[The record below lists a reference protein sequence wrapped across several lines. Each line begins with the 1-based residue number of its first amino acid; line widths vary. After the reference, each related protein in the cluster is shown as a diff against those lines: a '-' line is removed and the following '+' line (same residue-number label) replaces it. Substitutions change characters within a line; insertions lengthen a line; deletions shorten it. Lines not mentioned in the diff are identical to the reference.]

1 MMQRQANQSAAV
13 AELRDAGKTFGKVR
27 ALHGVSLAVGQ
38 GETVALLGPNG
49 AGKTTAISL
58 LLGLRRPTSGS
69 ALLFGRDPR
78 DLASRLRTG
87 VMLQESGVPDT
98 LKVGEVVELF
108 RRLYP
113 QPLGVAE
120 TLAAAGLESKATAL
134 VTGLS
139 GGQKQRLYFAL
150 SIVGDPDLLFL
161 DEPTVGLD
169 VEARQVFWSYINGL
183 VDRGKTIVLTTHY
196 LEEADALANR
206 IVVIDRGHVIAEGT
220 PAAIKARVGGKTV
233 RFRAAGLDE
242 GRVAALSGVGGVR
255 RTGDKFEFYTLQPE
269 DALGRLFAARVALSE
284 LEVVGAGLEEAFL
297 AITREQEGVAA

>member
-1 MMQRQANQSAAV
+1 MVNQREQAAPV

-27 ALHGVSLAVGQ
+27 ALNGVSLTVGQ

-58 LLGLRRPTSGS
+58 MLGLRRPTSGS
-69 ALLFGRDPR
+69 AMLFGRDPR

-113 QPLGVAE
+113 QPLTVEEA
-120 TLAAAGLESKATAL
+120 LAAAGLESKATAQ

-150 SIVGDPDLLFL
+150 SIVGNPDLLFL

-206 IVVIDRGHVIAEGT
+206 IIVIDRGHVIAEGT

-233 RFRAAGLDE
+233 RFRVPGLDE
-242 GRVAALSGVGGVR
+242 GRVATLSGVDGGVR

-269 DALGRLFAARVALSE
+269 DALGRLFAARVEMRE

>member
-1 MMQRQANQSAAV
+1 MINQREQTVPA
-13 AELRDAGKTFGKVR
+13 AELCDAVKTFGKVR
-27 ALHGVSLAVGQ
+27 ALNGVSLAVGQ
-38 GETVALLGPNG
+38 GEIVALLGPNG

-58 LLGLRRPTSGS
+58 MLGLRRPTSGS

-78 DLASRLRTG
+78 DRTSRLRTG

-98 LKVGEVVELF
+98 LKVGEVIELF

-113 QPLGVAE
+113 QPLTVAD

-150 SIVGDPDLLFL
+150 AIVGDPDLLFL

-169 VEARQVFWSYINGL
+169 VEARQVFWSYIDGL
-183 VDRGKTIVLTTHY
+183 VGRGTTIVLTTHY

-206 IVVIDRGHVIAEGT
+206 IVVIDRGRVMAERT

-233 RFRAAGLDE
+233 RFRSSDLDE
-242 GRVAALSGVGGVR
+242 GRLALLTEVR
-255 RTGDKFEFYTLQPE
+255 DARRSGDKLEFYTLQPE
-269 DALGRLFAARVALSE
+269 AALARLFAAGIDLRE

>member
-1 MMQRQANQSAAV
+1 MLRQGNQSTSA
-13 AELRDAGKTFGKVR
+13 AELRDAVKTIGKDR
-27 ALHGVSLAVGQ
+27 ALNGVSLTEGQ

-58 LLGLRRPTSGS
+58 MLGLRRPTAGS

-169 VEARQVFWSYINGL
+169 VEARQVFWSYIDGL
-183 VDRGKTIVLTTHY
+183 VGRGKTIVLTTHY

-206 IVVIDRGHVIAEGT
+206 IVVIDRGRVIAEGT

-233 RFRAAGLDE
+233 RFRATGLDE
-242 GRVAALSGVGGVR
+242 GRVAALTDVGGVR
-255 RTGDKFEFYTLQPE
+255 RTADKFEFYTLQPE
-269 DALGRLFAARVALSE
+269 EALGRLFAAGVQLSE

>member
-1 MMQRQANQSAAV
+1 MVHQLEQLVPA
-13 AELRDAGKTFGKVR
+13 AELRDAAKTFGKVK
-27 ALHGVSLAVGQ
+27 ALQGVSLTVKQ

-58 LLGLRRPTSGS
+58 MLGMRRPTAGS
-69 ALLFGRDPR
+69 AALFGRDPR

-98 LKVGEVVELF
+98 LKVGEVIELF

-113 QPLGVAE
+113 QPLTVEAA
-120 TLAAAGLESKATAL
+120 LAAAGLESKATAL

-150 SIVGDPDLLFL
+150 AIVGDPDLLFL

-169 VEARQVFWSYINGL
+169 VEARQVFWSYIDGL
-183 VDRGKTIVLTTHY
+183 VGRGKTIVLTTHY

-206 IVVIDRGHVIAEGT
+206 IVVIDRGRVIAEGT

-233 RFRAAGLDE
+233 RFRAANLDE
-242 GRVAALSGVGGVR
+242 R
-255 RTGDKFEFYTLQPE
+255 RLVSLTEVPGARRSGDKFEFYTLQPE
-269 DALGRLFAARVALSE
+269 AALGRLFAAGIELSE

>member
-1 MMQRQANQSAAV
+1 MVNQREQTAPA
-13 AELRDAGKTFGKVR
+13 AELRDASKTYGKVR
-27 ALHGVSLAVGQ
+27 ALDGVSLRVGQ

-58 LLGLRRPTSGS
+58 MLGLRRPTTGT
-69 ALLFGRDPR
+69 AALFGRDPR

-87 VMLQESGVPDT
+87 AMLQESGVPDT

-113 QPLGVAE
+113 QPLAVDEA
-120 TLAAAGLESKATAL
+120 LAAAGLESKATAL
-134 VTGLS
+134 ASGLS

-150 SIVGDPDLLFL
+150 AIVGNPDLLFL

-183 VDRGKTIVLTTHY
+183 VGRGKTIVLTTHY

-233 RFRAAGLDE
+233 RFRAPGLDE
-242 GRVAALSGVGGVR
+242 GRVATLTGVPGAR

-269 DALGRLFAARVALSE
+269 DALGRLFAAGLALSE

-297 AITREQEGVAA
+297 AITRAQEGVAA

>member
-1 MMQRQANQSAAV
+1 MTDGQREATMPAA
-13 AELRDAGKTFGKVR
+13 ALRDAVKTFGTVR
-27 ALHGVSLAVGQ
+27 ALQGVSLTVGQ

-49 AGKTTAISL
+49 AGKTTAIAL
-58 LLGLRRPTSGS
+58 MLGLRRPTAGS
-69 ALLFGRDPR
+69 AKLFGRDPR
-78 DLASRLRTG
+78 DRASRLRTG

-113 QPLGVAE
+113 QPLTVEAA
-120 TLAAAGLESKATAL
+120 LAAAGLERKATAL

-150 SIVGDPDLLFL
+150 AIVGDPDLLFL

-169 VEARQVFWSYINGL
+169 VEARQVFWSYIDGL
-183 VDRGKTIVLTTHY
+183 VGRGTTIVLTTHY

-206 IVVIDRGHVIAEGT
+206 IVVIDRGRVIAEGT

-233 RFRAAGLDE
+233 RFRSSDLDE
-242 GRVAALSGVGGVR
+242 GRLALLTEVR
-255 RTGDKFEFYTLQPE
+255 DARRSGDKLEFYTLQPE
-269 DALGRLFAARVALSE
+269 AALSRLFAAGIDLRE
-284 LEVVGAGLEEAFL
+284 LEVVGAGLDEAFL

>member
-1 MMQRQANQSAAV
+1 MVIQRDHAAPA
-13 AELRDAGKTFGKVR
+13 AELRAASKTFGKAR
-27 ALHGVSLAVGQ
+27 ALNGVSLTVGQ

-58 LLGLRRPTSGS
+58 MLGLRRPTSGG

-98 LKVGEVVELF
+98 LKVGEVIALF

-113 QPLGVAE
+113 QSLTVEAA
-120 TLAAAGLESKATAL
+120 LAAAGLESKATAL

-196 LEEADALANR
+196 LEEADALADR

-255 RTGDKFEFYTLQPE
+255 RTGDMYEFYTLRPE
-269 DALGRLFAARVALSE
+269 DALGRLIAARVAMSD
-284 LEVVGAGLEEAFL
+284 LEVVSAGLEEAFL

>member
-1 MMQRQANQSAAV
+1 MVNQREQTAPA
-13 AELRDAGKTFGKVR
+13 AELRDAAKTFGKVR
-27 ALHGVSLAVGQ
+27 ALQGVNLTVEQ
-38 GETVALLGPNG
+38 GEKVALLGPNG

-58 LLGLRRPTSGS
+58 MLGMRRPTAGS
-69 ALLFGRDPR
+69 AALFGRDPR

-98 LKVGEVVELF
+98 LKVGEVIELF

-113 QPLGVAE
+113 RPLTVEAA
-120 TLAAAGLESKATAL
+120 LAAAGLESKATAL

-139 GGQKQRLYFAL
+139 GGQRQRLYFAL
-150 SIVGDPDLLFL
+150 AIVGDPDLLFL

-183 VDRGKTIVLTTHY
+183 VGRGKTIVLTTHY
-196 LEEADALANR
+196 LEEADALADR
-206 IVVIDRGHVIAEGT
+206 IVVIDRGRVIAEGS

-233 RFRAAGLDE
+233 RFRAVNLDE
-242 GRVAALSGVGGVR
+242 RRLGSLTDVSGAR
-255 RTGDKFEFYTLQPE
+255 RSGDKFEFYTLQPE
-269 DALGRLFAARVALSE
+269 AALARLFAAGIDLSE